1 MRWGTA
7 REREPG
13 KGKELQGK
21 RGRAG
26 RLRAAAWRL
35 QRSRGTGRQPGGGA
49 ASVRHAA
56 ASVRGEEDD
65 RGGSGGGLGRAAG
78 PGGLPGERQVR
89 FLSLSLF
96 FLFLFCFIY
105 LILLPLFL
113 NKTNSRQ

>member
-1 MRWGTA
+1 MGNSEGERA
-7 REREPG
+7 REGERAP
-13 KGKELQGK
+13 GK

-65 RGGSGGGLGRAAG
+65 MGGSGGGLGRAAG
-78 PGGLPGERQVR
+78 PGGLPGERQVVL
-89 FLSLSLF
+89 LSLSISV
-96 FLFLFCFIY
+96 FIY
-105 LILLPLFL
+105 LFCSVLF
-113 NKTNSRQ
+113 